1 MDGGAPGSGASAGVG
16 VGGRRSSVF
25 GQNALLL
32 PSVVVALYTKFATTN
47 FSSCSGLGKTRC
59 YYLRCCQFSFFFSF
73 ILSHFYFPRAVN
85 EGRAIYIASFDG

>member
-1 MDGGAPGSGASAGVG
+1 MAGENFGLSG
-16 VGGRRSSVF
+16 RSSSAF

-32 PSVVVALYTKFATTN
+32 PSVAVALYTKFATTN
-47 FSSCSGLGKTRC
+47 FSSCSGLGKTHC
-59 YYLRCCQFSFFFSF
+59 YYLRYCQFPFFFSF